1 MTRPGVLP
9 HPTEEEAAAM
19 FKPRQTFSLACM
31 FAGLFIDTYL
41 MGIFLMLL
49 VRYMKSAHQKGDTN
63 WTRLCVIG
71 ATLGTLAA
79 SAYQWWLVS
88 HRFVTNFG
96 RYQSFFEATPGS
108 WFPLLDCAHPIC
120 NSDAGI
126 TALFT
131 QSFFTHRAF
140 LLNGRNWF
148 LVITPVLLMCGS
160 LACTLAVKIIFASL
174 SSTRDAKFVYIPTVI
189 WLSFSTS
196 TDVIITGAILHG
208 LIKSRTGWSRTNL
221 LITRLV
227 RLTLEAQIPAT
238 MSAIIYLA
246 AFLSIAIVYFQ
257 SKLYVIGL
265 LYSLNVREALQG
277 MGSQIHDTSSRDD
290 FWSPPVT
297 TIHVPVDGGTASV
310 AAAA

>member
-9 HPTEEEAAAM
+9 HPTEEEAAAL
-19 FKPRQTFSLACM
+19 FKPRQF
-31 FAGLFIDTYL
+31 
-41 MGIFLMLL
+41 
-49 VRYMKSAHQKGDTN
+49 
-63 WTRLCVIG
+63 VI
-71 ATLGTLAA
+71 
-79 SAYQWWLVS
+79 
-88 HRFVTNFG
+88 NFG
-96 RYQSFFEATPGS
+96 RYQEFFEATPGS
-108 WFPLLDCAHPIC
+108 WFPLLDC
-120 NSDAGI
+120 I

-148 LVITPVLLMCGS
+148 LVI
-160 LACTLAVKIIFASL
+160 
-174 SSTRDAKFVYIPTVI
+174 IP
-189 WLSFSTS
+189 F
-196 TDVIITGAILHG
+196 
-208 LIKSRTGWSRTNL
+208 

-238 MSAIIYLA
+238 MSAIIYLG
-246 AFLSIAIVYFQ
+246 AFLVKNTSPVSIAIVYFQ

-297 TIHVPVDGGTASV
+297 TIHVPVDEGTASV
-310 AAAA
+310 AAVP